1 MFGLFVFPTMIS
13 SPAIFGGGGG
23 DGGGDGDQ
31 ERVHDNAVGTSE
43 TKLSGLIIGVQ
54 FLSNY
59 TLVNPSKRKSAPKNR
74 SCLSKK
80 TKNTRTKK
88 GSLV

>member
-1 MFGLFVFPTMIS
+1 MFALFVFPTMIS
-13 SPAIFGGGGG
+13 SPAIFGGGGAS
-23 DGGGDGDQ
+23 DQ
-31 ERVHDNAVGTSE
+31 ERVHAVGTSE
-43 TKLSGLIIGVQ
+43 INFSDLIIGMQ

-59 TLVNPSKRKSAPKNR
+59 TLVTPSKRKSAPKIDR
-74 SCLSKK
+74 VCLSKK